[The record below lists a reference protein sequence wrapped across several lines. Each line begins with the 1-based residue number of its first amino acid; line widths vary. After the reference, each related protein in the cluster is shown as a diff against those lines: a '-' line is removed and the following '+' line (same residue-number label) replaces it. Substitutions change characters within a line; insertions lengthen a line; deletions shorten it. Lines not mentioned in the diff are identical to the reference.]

1 MSAVTTVDVNTLSTA
16 TSLANSITETFMNV
30 TMITMTTKS
39 IMGDTHDTVFTTT
52 FSLDTATLTDG
63 RTTIHTMATP
73 IKDSFIMSTYA
84 SVPVSSTKSTTIT
97 LMVTTST
104 TVHTSELSNTTTS
117 SMTFSPTTVSINMPS
132 ASLVSTTIANGDAG
146 DTSNDGGSDSSVGI
160 FVGCVI
166 GSIFCLAL
174 MLLVIILVCYYKKSK
189 KANFVVA
196 QGMLTMCMVM
206 RVDFNTFI
214 STENLGLESN
224 ESYENHCTKLEK
236 SDNEVIL
243 RGIVMQGQ
251 AGQTQSPSISL
262 LCSTTRYNMKVIML

>member
-39 IMGDTHDTVFTTT
+39 VMGDTHDTVFTTT
-52 FSLDTATLTDG
+52 FSLDSATLTDG
-63 RTTIHTMATP
+63 STTIHTMATP
-73 IKDSFIMSTYA
+73 INDSFIMSTYA
-84 SVPVSSTKSTTIT
+84 SVPLNSTKSTTIT

-104 TVHTSELSNTTTS
+104 TVHTSELSSTTTS
-117 SMTFSPTTVSINMPS
+117 SMTFTPTTVSINMPS
-132 ASLVSTTIANGDAG
+132 ESLASTTIANGDAG

-166 GSIFCLAL
+166 GSIICLAL
-174 MLLVIILVCYYKKSK
+174 MLLVIILVCYYIKSK
-189 KANFVVA
+189 KANFVIA

-243 RGIVMQGQ
+243 RGIVKQGQ
-251 AGQTQSPSISL
+251 ARQSRSPSISL
-262 LCSTTRYNMKVIML
+262 LCSTTRYNMKVIIL